1 MHQNGEL
8 AKLLADNDLLAAP
21 EAGESEQGKSE
32 N

>member
-21 EAGESEQGKSE
+21 EAGESEPGKSE